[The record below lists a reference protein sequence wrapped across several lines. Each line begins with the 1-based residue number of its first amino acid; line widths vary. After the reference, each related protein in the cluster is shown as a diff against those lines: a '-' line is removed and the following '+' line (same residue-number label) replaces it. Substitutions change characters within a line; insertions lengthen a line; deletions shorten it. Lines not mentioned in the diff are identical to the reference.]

1 MLSYKIIRLHK
12 GGEWA
17 VIQVNDKG
25 ELKVLETTQTRSE
38 AQTQMN
44 SYARLALMSADEIV
58 KIKEVTG

>member
-12 GGEWA
+12 GGAWA

-25 ELKVLETTQTRSE
+25 ELKVLETTQSRSE
-38 AQTQMN
+38 AQTLMN
-44 SYARLALMSADEIV
+44 SYSRLALMTTDEIV